1 MDAGEAGYGHDGSLA
16 DKGKNAASIL
26 VSSGWQGN
34 NAAFVNSNFGSEGE
48 GNGRFCRALA
58 EPDRDGSISAFAR
71 KVGLS
76 EALIRKYLKG
86 AEPGLGKANQIAMAA
101 NCSLEWL
108 ATGCGYLY
116 RQAEVVDREAL
127 SAAGTLLQ
135 EQLPQQRLPA
145 EDELVTLLAYY
156 QFLRSHKQADG
167 FLDLARAREFGKHL
181 HEA

>member
-1 MDAGEAGYGHDGSLA
+1 MDGFAERLQSLIGTGS
-16 DKGKNAASIL
+16 
-26 VSSGWQGN
+26 V
-34 NAAFVNSNFGSEGE
+34 
-48 GNGRFCRALA
+48 
-58 EPDRDGSISAFAR
+58 SAFAR

-127 SAAGTLLQ
+127 EAAGSLLQ
-135 EQLPQQRLPA
+135 EQKPGLSLPEADAQVILPA
-145 EDELVTLLAYY
+145 YY
-156 QFLRSHKQADG
+156 
-167 FLDLARAREFGKHL
+167 
-181 HEA
+181 

>member
-1 MDAGEAGYGHDGSLA
+1 MDGFAERLQSLIGTGS
-16 DKGKNAASIL
+16 
-26 VSSGWQGN
+26 V
-34 NAAFVNSNFGSEGE
+34 
-48 GNGRFCRALA
+48 
-58 EPDRDGSISAFAR
+58 SAFAR

-76 EALIRKYLKG
+76 EALIRKYVKG

-127 SAAGTLLQ
+127 EAAGSLLQ
-135 EQLPQQRLPA
+135 EQKPGLSLPEADAQ
-145 EDELVTLLAYY
+145 VILLAYY

-167 FLDLARAREFGKHL
+167 FLDLARAREFGRHL